1 MKTTALHAMK
11 LALDAAWEYQLLTFP
26 NPAVGAVCIGMH
38 DEILSIGAH
47 KRAGGPHAEVYALR
61 DAYTFLSGDTA
72 ISDSDDSHQIHDYL
86 KTHHNGLFN
95 SVSMAVTLEPCSHSG
110 KTPSCALLIRDLGI
124 KTLYISVKDPNPAAA
139 GGAEVLKDA
148 GVECVFGV
156 MESEGRA
163 LLEPFIRWQ
172 KNPFVFFKWAQRLDG
187 TIDGGTIS
195 STSSR
200 THVHALRDRCDLIV
214 IGGNTVRSDRPIL
227 DARLVDGKAPDVLI
241 YSHHD
246 DFDRTIPLFDVLN
259 RKVFV
264 ESSLDRITQ
273 YSLVMIE
280 GGAAMM
286 EASCNVT
293 DWYVSYIAPKI
304 GGGSLG
310 LGNITEDFEVMNAKI
325 NEDII
330 LWMKKI
336 KK

>member
-1 MKTTALHAMK
+1 MNPTHAMN
-11 LALDAAWEYQLLTFP
+11 LALKAAWEYQLLTFP
-26 NPAVGAVCIGMH
+26 NPAVGAVCTGMH
-38 DEILSIGAH
+38 GEILSVGAH
-47 KRAGGPHAEVYALR
+47 KYAGGPHAEVYALR
-61 DAYTFLSGDTA
+61 DAYILLTGDLTLSGCDN
-72 ISDSDDSHQIHDYL
+72 SQQIHDYL
-86 KTHHNGLFN
+86 KTHHNGLFHT
-95 SVSMAVTLEPCSHSG
+95 VSMAVTLEPCSHSG

-124 KTLYISVKDPNPAAA
+124 KKLYISVKDPNPAAA
-139 GGAEVLKDA
+139 GGAEVLKVA
-148 GVECVFGV
+148 GVECIFGV

-195 STSSR
+195 SDSSR

-214 IGGNTVRSDRPIL
+214 IGGNTVRTDRPIL
-227 DARLVDGKAPDVLI
+227 DARLVNGKAPDVLI

-259 RKVFV
+259 RNVFV
-264 ESSLDRITQ
+264 ESSLERIGQ

-286 EASCNVT
+286 EASLKVT

-304 GGGSLG
+304 GGGSFG
-310 LGNITEDFEVMNAKI
+310 LGSITEDFEVMNAKI
-325 NEDII
+325 TDNII
-330 LWMKKI
+330 LWMKKKI
-336 KK
+336 K